1 MPEAGAG
8 STDLM
13 LVKIMILRSDV
24 VEKVCRVGCGT
35 LDNVYARVT
44 TGRYLGTLQN
54 DESPVCWSL
63 NSDIPMCAATCWL
76 NSCQA
81 TVSWSGVFS
90 YILRDSFRYA
100 TQIIG
105 LGATSHGLYRLL
117 SWPKYELEQNQDR
130 QSG

>member
-1 MPEAGAG
+1 
-8 STDLM
+8 
-13 LVKIMILRSDV
+13 MILRSDV

-35 LDNVYARVT
+35 LDDVYSRVK
-44 TGRYLGTLQN
+44 TGRYLDTLQN
-54 DESPVCWSL
+54 DESTVCWSL
-63 NSDIPMCAATCWL
+63 NSDIPILCAATCWL